1 MFIYIKSAKY
11 LKDYKIELVF
21 NDNKRGIVDL
31 ESELY
36 GAVFAPLKNKDIFS
50 KVKVDKELDTITWEN
65 GADLAPEFL
74 YYKSF
79 QNDKALKPQF
89 KEWGYII

>member
-1 MFIYIKSAKY
+1 MFIYVEEGRY
-11 LKDYKIELVF
+11 LEDYKIELKF
-21 NDNKRGIVDL
+21 NDGKIGIVDL

-36 GAVFAPLKNKDIFS
+36 GDMFESLKDKNLFA
-50 KVKVDKELDTITWEN
+50 KVKFDKELETIVWEN

-79 QNDKALKPQF
+79 ENDETLQQQF
-89 KEWGYII
+89 KQWGYI

>member
-79 QNDKALKPQF
+79 QMIKL
-89 KEWGYII
+89 